1 MSKSAKN
8 MKLSKGWIRGHINKG
23 NCSSLLQTKSAQE
36 LMALS
41 KALRKGLINE
51 GTAMGQ
57 TITLLLLFLG
67 HTCCALEITVPSSQ
81 VGIDQTDVL
90 LPCTFKVETFPLQLQ
105 YLSIFW
111 HFGENKIARYDSK
124 TKGSTSRFVI
134 DEQKVKQGDASLTIQ
149 NVTISLQ
156 GTYTCTV
163 IYILDSEAK
172 SLQLRILAA
181 PTVSL
186 KAASTPDG
194 KDGIYVCEATK
205 FFPEEVTMR
214 WLLDGKRID
223 SSKQSNR
230 YFHKEIY
237 HQIQNK
243 ENNPPSQISCEVQHE
258 ALKSPIKMTEEVK
271 LERDCNRRWHFVII
285 GVLVV
290 LLVTSLPGLW
300 YFMKRDS
307 QRFQVGHIHRLRTE
321 EKVNFYCTASNC
333 PQDVRVTWKIQENN
347 GEMILISANNQERD
361 EEAAL
366 KVRSDYT
373 VETEL
378 SQEDKL
384 HHAISALSFTPVVSK
399 HKEIEVSCRFFCNR
413 RSLEKRL
420 KWSFN
425 FKKVELSVS
434 GQMSLGDNG
443 DVLCSVSLQNF
454 YPKDIE
460 LKWSHGL
467 GPFQEVETFQE
478 TFTKNNDFTFNV
490 RSVCRVPGRLF
501 KDQGY
506 RVRAAWC
513 HGTETGQQEVSITD
527 SDWRPVMGEIEKPDF
542 IDGKEAK
549 LLCRVS
555 GYYPDVLDVRW
566 LRRDA
571 ESQEFQILSANDKYK
586 IPVMEATQQE
596 DKTFTYTAG
605 LMVSVSAATDYGAE
619 FICRVRHPS
628 LKTPLEK
635 RTGEIRVME
644 IREEE
649 TTSPAMKRIIK
660 RKT

>member
-172 SLQLRILAA
+172 SLQLRIL
-181 PTVSL
+181 
-186 KAASTPDG
+186 G
-194 KDGIYVCEATK
+194 
-205 FFPEEVTMR
+205 
-214 WLLDGKRID
+214 
-223 SSKQSNR
+223 
-230 YFHKEIY
+230 
-237 HQIQNK
+237 
-243 ENNPPSQISCEVQHE
+243 
-258 ALKSPIKMTEEVK
+258 
-271 LERDCNRRWHFVII
+271 DCNRRWHFVII